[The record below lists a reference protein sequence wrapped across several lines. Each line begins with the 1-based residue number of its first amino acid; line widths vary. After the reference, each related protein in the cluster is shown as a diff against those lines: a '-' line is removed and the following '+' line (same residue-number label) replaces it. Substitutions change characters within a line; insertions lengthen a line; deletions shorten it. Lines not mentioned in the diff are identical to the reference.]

1 MVKDF
6 ITANDAS
13 NLVGD
18 RECVLGLRGVIIQ
31 YLELEKQS
39 HIFHVQLGVGPK
51 STNYTWECKRNEPSL

>member
-1 MVKDF
+1 MDFTVVKDF

-31 YLELEKQS
+31 YLELESRVTYFMCSKVEV
-39 HIFHVQLGVGPK
+39 HLPG
-51 STNYTWECKRNEPSL
+51 